1 MEGDKRQSVDDRLR
15 RLGVEPQDLG
25 QLIERYAG
33 SARLDVT
40 RADALLNTLAVRRW
54 ESAPAPPPDPLP
66 ELEPE
71 PEEAR
76 VMSLSDAAPAFAP
89 ETETDGPPV
98 VRVDARLAR
107 QVSTRKN
114 TPFPGGIAGAEEMP
128 AFASRRSLTPRP
140 FGAPDL
146 SKPRPPLPASLIPPL
161 AAAAAAAPPVVD
173 ALPPPPITGI
183 ESKSM
188 GLEVLE
194 EAAAASSKS
203 LPRPAGE
210 DDFEIIVD
218 DEIVEIEPDEI
229 VDEPPNDVG

>member
-1 MEGDKRQSVDDRLR
+1 MESDKRHAVDDRLQ
-15 RLGVEPQDLG
+15 RLGAEPQDLG

-71 PEEAR
+71 EPR

-114 TPFPGGIAGAEEMP
+114 TPFPGGIVGAEEMP
-128 AFASRRSLTPRP
+128 AFATRRSLTPRP
-140 FGAPDL
+140 FGAPDP
-146 SKPRPPLPASLIPPL
+146 SKRPPLPASLIPPL
-161 AAAAAAAPPVVD
+161 AAAAAAMPPVID

-188 GLEVLE
+188 GLEVLD
-194 EAAAASSKS
+194 EAVAASNK
-203 LPRPAGE
+203 PRLAGE
-210 DDFEIIVD
+210 DDFEIIVE
-218 DEIVEIEPDEI
+218 DEIVEIEPDEF
-229 VDEPPNDVG
+229 VDEPPSDAG